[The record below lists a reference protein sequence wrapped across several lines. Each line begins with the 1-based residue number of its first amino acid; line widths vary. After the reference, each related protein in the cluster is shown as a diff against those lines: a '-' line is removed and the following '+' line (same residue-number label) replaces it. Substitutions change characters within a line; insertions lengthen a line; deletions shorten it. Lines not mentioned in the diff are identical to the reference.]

1 MNEKAALRLSLIV
14 NQAKYIA
21 KEQENFLWEN
31 GFLRS
36 ENGKI
41 LCFNLVLVFA
51 IQFALRTEQEHRN
64 LGLENFCLGSGT
76 FH

>member
-1 MNEKAALRLSLIV
+1 MWLSIRQNLLLKNKKTFCEKMA
-14 NQAKYIA
+14 
-21 KEQENFLWEN
+21 FLGN
-31 GFLRS
+31 

-41 LCFNLVLVFA
+41 LCFHLVWTFG

-64 LGLENFCLGSGT
+64 LKLENFRLGSGT